1 MNYLSI
7 GEAASVIGVAVSTLR
22 RWESESRLLPS
33 YRTPGGHRRYAWTAL
48 QALIKPHD
56 KPIDEP
62 GLTLCYA
69 RVSSHDQKE
78 DLVRQA
84 SRLKDWCEE
93 KGMTNIEV
101 ISDLGSGL
109 NYKKKGLNRL
119 IRMITLREIN
129 HLVITHKDRLLR
141 FGSEILFGL
150 CKLNGISVSIIE
162 EDKKISFEAQL
173 SADVIELMTVF
184 SAKLYGSRSHKNK
197 KKTNN
202 SIACLDIIGITTII
216 KG

>member
-7 GEAASVIGVAVSTLR
+7 GEAAAVIGVAVSTLR
-22 RWESESRLLPS
+22 RWESECRFLPS
-33 YRTPGGHRRYAWTAL
+33 YRTPGGHRRYAWLAL
-48 QALIKPHD
+48 QSLIKPNH
-56 KPIDEP
+56 KPVDEP

-84 SRLKDWCEE
+84 VRLKDWCEE
-93 KGMTNIEV
+93 KRLTNIEV

-109 NYKKKGLNRL
+109 NYKKKGLKRL
-119 IRMITLREIN
+119 IKMITLREIN

-141 FGSEILFGL
+141 FGSELLFEL
-150 CKLNGISVSIIE
+150 CRLNGIKVSIIE
-162 EDKKISFEAQL
+162 AEQVTSYEQQL

-184 SAKLYGSRSHKNK
+184 SARLYGSRSHKNRRK
-197 KKTNN
+197 
-202 SIACLDIIGITTII
+202 AA
-216 KG
+216 